1 MATNMLTQNTIEQF
15 IIPHLSIGKRGCA
28 PKQELWR
35 IVQCLLYRLKTGC
48 QWHAL
53 PTKEFFIGEYSWQS
67 VYYHWRQWS
76 GDGNWQK
83 MWKSLL
89 KKYKHVLDLSNV
101 NIDGSIDGSQS
112 RAVKGGEAVA
122 YQGRKKAVTSNML
135 SISDSRGMPI
145 ALSEVVSGDHHD
157 VYQIE
162 QMMQQLFADIE
173 KAGLLLDGL
182 FLNADAGFDTDDMRT
197 ACAEVGVELNVALN
211 PRNGNIA
218 DRDEYYDEVLYSKRS
233 AIERSYAWM
242 DKFRAL
248 IIRYEVRKDLWRNLN
263 VLACIVLFIK
273 RILASKKC

>member
-1 MATNMLTQNTIEQF
+1 MATTILTQDTIERF
-15 IIPHLSIGKRGCA
+15 IIPYLSIGKRGSI

-53 PTKEFFIGEYSWQS
+53 PLKEFFVGAYSWQS

-76 GDGNWQK
+76 ADGSWQR
-83 MWKSLL
+83 MWQSLL
-89 KKYKHVLDLSNV
+89 KKYKHLLDLSNV
-101 NIDGSIDGSQS
+101 NVDGSQS

-135 SISDSRGMPI
+135 SISDRHGMPI
-145 ALSEVVSGDHHD
+145 ALSEVVSGEHHD

-162 QMMQQLFADIE
+162 QMMRELFDDMQ
-173 KAGLLLDGL
+173 KAGLSLEGL
-182 FLNADAGFDTDDMRT
+182 FLNADAGFDTDDMRSV
-197 ACAEVGVELNVALN
+197 CAEVGIELNVAPN
-211 PRNGNIA
+211 PRNGSVVE
-218 DRDEYYDEVLYSKRS
+218 RDKYYDELLYSRRS
-233 AIERSYAWM
+233 AIERSYAWI

-273 RILASKKC
+273 RILAPKKP